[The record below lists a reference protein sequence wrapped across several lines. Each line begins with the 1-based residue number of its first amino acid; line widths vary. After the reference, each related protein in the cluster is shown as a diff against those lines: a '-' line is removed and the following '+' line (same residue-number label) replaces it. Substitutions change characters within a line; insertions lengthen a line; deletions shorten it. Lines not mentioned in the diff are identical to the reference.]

1 MPISTKLII
10 EAAVKAG
17 PGVVA
22 PSFSGSAKLNEKG
35 NTIPF
40 CNAASLL
47 AASLLAASLP
57 ADPATVTSLDL
68 VEPDDVV
75 PAASLP
81 ADPATVTSLDL
92 VEPDDVVP
100 DDVEPD
106 DVVPAHAWMMFKMDM
121 GPSYSATVS
130 QDSNF

>member
-1 MPISTKLII
+1 MPTSTKLII

-47 AASLLAASLP
+47 AAPLLAAPLPAASLPAASLPAASLPAASLPAASLP

-75 PAASLP
+75 PA
-81 ADPATVTSLDL
+81 
-92 VEPDDVVP
+92 
-100 DDVEPD
+100 
-106 DVVPAHAWMMFKMDM
+106 HAWMMFKMEM

>member
-35 NTIPF
+35 NTISF
-40 CNAASLL
+40 CNAASLP
-47 AASLLAASLP
+47 AASLP